1 MQFLLFRFRLLDMP
15 VPLGCV
21 ALSVLPFP
29 WLNLWVQQLILSLVP
44 RIDFSPSCSLSS
56 AATNVHQYPAVLRP
70 HPQINAFVLLGEISH
85 PSYRALLSLRCL
97 MVPFDLFGERLIG
110 FMEKEP
116 TTVVEEVI
124 KRM

>member
-1 MQFLLFRFRLLDMP
+1 MAEL
-15 VPLGCV
+15 VGS
-21 ALSVLPFP
+21 AL
-29 WLNLWVQQLILSLVP
+29 NILSLVP

-56 AATNVHQYPAVLRP
+56 AATNVHQYPAVLHP
-70 HPQINAFVLLGEISH
+70 HPQINAFVLLGELSH